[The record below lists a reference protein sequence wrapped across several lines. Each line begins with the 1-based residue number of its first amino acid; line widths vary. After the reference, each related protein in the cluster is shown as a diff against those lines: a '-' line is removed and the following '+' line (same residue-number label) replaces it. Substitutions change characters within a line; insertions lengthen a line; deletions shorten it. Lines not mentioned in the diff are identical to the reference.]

1 MYKVRARY
9 TDSTG
14 NICGPWSDIFNFTN
28 IGRDT
33 NPNAAPTVI
42 LDLEKTYIVVDPVIV
57 SKPDNFKAYVYRL
70 YKTTSTAD
78 LWDTTPL
85 LEVQSNGQGKFDLL
99 DIPVTST
106 DHRISEAGISYLV
119 ACRMLDNTNNYSPS
133 SSLATIRLTT
143 II

>member
-1 MYKVRARY
+1 
-9 TDSTG
+9 
-14 NICGPWSDIFNFTN
+14 
-28 IGRDT
+28 
-33 NPNAAPTVI
+33 
-42 LDLEKTYIVVDPVIV
+42 
-57 SKPDNFKAYVYRL
+57 
-70 YKTTSTAD
+70 
-78 LWDTTPL
+78 
-85 LEVQSNGQGKFDLL
+85 VQSNGQGKFDLL